1 MNNALRERLLDLLNA
16 YAADLRVRLAAATDA
31 GMLAHYAPTR
41 LMLAEVEATITDLH
55 KIGESR

>member
-31 GMLAHYAPTR
+31 GMLTYHASTR
-41 LMLAEVEATITDLH
+41 LLLAEVEATITDLH
-55 KIGESR
+55 KMGESR